1 MLLVFLKCWVALGPV
16 SISACKARV
25 DPFLQRGWGRW
36 GGRSMRCTHGPSS
49 GTRIPVLLGRCQ
61 SPQATALL
69 LRSTRPHLAL
79 VWCGHLHTQTGGRG
93 VPHRDAA
100 TSVPFLSPSKS
111 KGCGT
116 LYVPLFGGFPLQCD
130 PTCLLPFGDSS

>member
-1 MLLVFLKCWVALGPV
+1 MLLVFLKCWVALGNV
-16 SISACKARV
+16 STSARKARM
-25 DPFLQRGWGRW
+25 DPSLQRGWGR
-36 GGRSMRCTHGPSS
+36 GGRRSMGCTHGPSS
-49 GTRIPVLLGRCQ
+49 GTRIPVLLGHCQ

-69 LRSTRPHLAL
+69 LRSTCPHLAL
-79 VWCGHLHTQTGGRG
+79 VWCEHLHTQTSGRG
-93 VPHRDAA
+93 GPHRDAA
-100 TSVPFLSPSKS
+100 TSVPLLPPPKS